1 LLLVPRLQQRV
12 MLWGQEVMLWVEEE
26 TLLEGRET
34 LLPVRAK
41 LLVERGMQSMMSVT
55 LSMYPI

>member
-1 LLLVPRLQQRV
+1 MP
-12 MLWGQEVMLWVEEE
+12 WGQEVMLSVEEE

-41 LLVERGMQSMMSVT
+41 LLVERGMQSMMLVT